1 MSGQPNFF
9 DEVNTTFD
17 EAARFTEYP
26 KGLLDQIRC
35 CNSVYRFDFPLRR
48 QDGTIEVIHAWRAEH
63 SHHKMPVKGGIR
75 YSPEVYEEEVMALAA
90 LMTYKCAIVDVPF
103 GGAKGGIKIEPK
115 HYTVEELERITRR
128 YTHELVKKGFIGPG
142 IDVPAPDYGTGE
154 REMAWI
160 ADTYAALNPGQ
171 LDAMGCVTGKP
182 VTQGGVNGR
191 REATGRGLYFALR
204 EACAQ
209 KDEMARLGLST
220 GLDGKRVVV
229 QGLGNVGYHAA
240 KFCREGGA
248 VLLAI
253 AEREGAITN
262 AAGLNEEEVFQHRKK
277 TGSILDFPG
286 ATNLPSSAAALEM
299 ECDVLIPAALEG
311 VFTAENAPRIKA
323 KIILEGANGPT
334 TPEADPV
341 FRQKGTL
348 VIPDIYCNAG
358 GVTVSYFEWLK
369 NLSHVR
375 FGRMS
380 KRHEQANE
388 LQMLRAIETATGR
401 PFSDADRARIA
412 KGPDEADLVN
422 SGLEETM
429 ISAFQALLATKRSHD
444 RRARPAH
451 RRLPQRD
458 PQDRAQL
465 HGTGH
470 LPLKRTSHGNME
482 RRQHM
487 EAAGVPR
494 FRGLYAARA
503 PETT

>member
-1 MSGQPNFF
+1 MAAHANFF
-9 DEVNTTFD
+9 DEVNQSFDVAATFTD
-17 EAARFTEYP
+17 YP

-48 QDGTIEVIHAWRAEH
+48 QDGSIEVIHAWRAEH
-63 SHHKMPVKGGIR
+63 SHHKLPVKGGIR

-103 GGAKGGIKIEPK
+103 GGAKGGIRIDPAR
-115 HYTVEELERITRR
+115 YTVEELERITRR

-160 ADTYAALNPGQ
+160 ADTYAALNPAQ
-171 LDAMGCVTGKP
+171 IDAMGCVTGKP
-182 VTQGGVNGR
+182 VAQGGVNGR
-191 REATGRGLYFALR
+191 REATGRGLFFALR
-204 EACAQ
+204 EACQ
-209 KDEMARLGLST
+209 QPDLMQPLGLSL

-248 VLLAI
+248 VLVAI
-253 AEREGAITN
+253 AEREGAIFSE
-262 AAGLNEEEVFQHRKK
+262 AGLNEDAVFQHRKQ
-277 TGSILDFPG
+277 TGSILNFPG
-286 ATNLPSSAAALEM
+286 ATNLPSSAAALELP
-299 ECDVLIPAALEG
+299 CDVLIPAALEG
-311 VFTAENAPRIKA
+311 VFTAENAPRIQA
-323 KIILEGANGPT
+323 RIILEGANGPT
-334 TPEADPV
+334 TPEADPI
-341 FRQKGTL
+341 FRAKGTL

-388 LQMLRAIETATGR
+388 LQMLRAIEIATGKR
-401 PFSDADRARIA
+401 FTEAERAEFA

-429 ISAFQALLATKRSHD
+429 ISALHDLLET
-444 RRARPAH
+444 
-451 RRLPQRD
+451 
-458 PQDRAQL
+458 
-465 HGTGH
+465 
-470 LPLKRTSHGNME
+470 
-482 RRQHM
+482 RRQHP
-487 EAAGVPR
+487 GVPDLR
-494 FRGLYAARA
+494 IAAFLNA
-503 PETT
+503 IHKVAHTYMQMGIFP